1 MREFWILVYASAV
14 GFVAAGVISSLY
26 QLVTRRQVAFS
37 IPNPRFISCFAAV
50 VSFALVGPYI
60 VARNTIRSRFVDRK
74 PLSWLAGGFSLAAL
88 WSVCSGILVLDV
100 ALAVRESL

>member
-37 IPNPRFISCFAAV
+37 IPNPRFVSCFAAV

-74 PLSWLAGGFSLAAL
+74 PLSWLAGGFGLAAL
-88 WSVCSGILVLDV
+88 WSACSGILVLDV